1 MFEAETDPARNLR
14 LMTFRERVRLAELA
28 QGRAQLTTGRN
39 SRSSLFLPPTSSFPH
54 GRWTLT
60 HFPSSPARLAAYL
73 QPQEEQ
79 ASLTAFSTAS
89 RVSPVR
95 F

>member
-1 MFEAETDPARNLR
+1 VLFLTAWVHAAPATKLQLPARALD
-14 LMTFRERVRLAELA
+14 
-28 QGRAQLTTGRN
+28 LTW
-39 SRSSLFLPPTSSFPH
+39 LPY
-54 GRWTLT
+54 
-60 HFPSSPARLAAYL
+60 SPARLTAYL
-73 QPQEEQ
+73 EQQEDE